1 MDAGRHPDLR
11 DSMILKKIIPES
23 GIRQEVE
30 HRAESE
36 LKAKSLEIRNV
47 MNVVEVAVEN
57 MAWAVELRLSQPDSM
72 VAVTQKLLADN
83 EYIVGSAIAF
93 EPYYY
98 QDKGRQFSPY
108 TYKHDGT
115 TTSKQLGT
123 DQYDYHSM
131 EWYMAPMESD
141 HGHWS
146 EPYFDEGAISIPRP
160 TICSYR
166 VRGRSWPV
174 QKIAS

>member
-1 MDAGRHPDLR
+1 MGK
-11 DSMILKKIIPES
+11 ILKKLIPDTLRHKSNLTIIVTAAVLVEATS
-23 GIRQEVE
+23 AVQYYYAKNGIRQEVE

-36 LKAKSLEIRNV
+36 LRAKSLEIRNV

-57 MAWAVELRLSQPDSM
+57 MAWAVEQRLSQPDSM
-72 VAVTQKLLADN
+72 LSVTQKLLAGN
-83 EYIVGSAIAF
+83 EYIVGSAVAF

-131 EWYMAPMESD
+131 EWYTAPMESG

-146 EPYFDEGAISIPRP
+146 EPYFTRAAAR
-160 TICSYR
+160 
-166 VRGRSWPV
+166 
-174 QKIAS
+174 